1 MVQAGSTARVV
12 QAVRDDWP
20 RTGVL
25 ADLGGG
31 RPVHLRRR
39 ADAGALRLKNRRL
52 PAKRGGRLPPCGQHA
67 AHLVADGRA
76 AVRHT
81 IGSPHHAFRSRTPGD
96 ASTIS
101 AWASVRW
108 RAVAYVWV
116 TVLGGG
122 WGVANMATVVDT
134 ALVLAQIT
142 RAGVHVEVRMQKAEP
157 PWSFGIMNP
166 FGAAVG
172 ISSHMHGQA
181 VKDRG
186 THQGGRGR
194 I

>member
-52 PAKRGGRLPPCGQHA
+52 PEKRGGRLPPCGQHA

-116 TVLGGG
+116 TVLRGGMGGG
-122 WGVANMATVVDT
+122 EHGDGGGHCPGLGPDHACWSAHGGAHAKGG
-134 ALVLAQIT
+134 AS
-142 RAGVHVEVRMQKAEP
+142 VELWNNETLR
-157 PWSFGIMNP
+157 SCG
-166 FGAAVG
+166 
-172 ISSHMHGQA
+172 
-181 VKDRG
+181 
-186 THQGGRGR
+186 
-194 I
+194 